1 VTNRTA
7 ATRYAR
13 TLLDVGQKERADL
26 DKIESDLSRFAALL
40 ESHESLRKVLYS
52 PVVPAARKH
61 AAVEALLQQL
71 APTPIVAKLL
81 LLLAGRDRMPL
92 LPDLLATYRQR
103 LLDVQHVVRA
113 EVTTALPISA
123 ETTQRIEQGLA
134 TATGRTVQLS
144 TRIDPQI
151 VGGMVARVGG
161 IVYDASV
168 TGHLQRMKQRLE
180 ESI

>member
-13 TLLDVGQKERADL
+13 ALLDVGQKERADL
-26 DKIESDLSRFAALL
+26 DQIEGDLSRFVALL
-40 ESHESLRKVLYS
+40 DSHEPLRKALYS
-52 PVVPAARKH
+52 PVVPAVRKH

-71 APTPIVAKLL
+71 APAPIVAKLFL
-81 LLLAGRDRMPL
+81 FLAERDRMPL
-92 LPDLLATYRQR
+92 VPELLAAYRQR

-123 ETTQRIEQGLA
+123 DTTQRIERSLA

-144 TRIDPQI
+144 TRVDPEI

-161 IVYDASV
+161 TVYDASV